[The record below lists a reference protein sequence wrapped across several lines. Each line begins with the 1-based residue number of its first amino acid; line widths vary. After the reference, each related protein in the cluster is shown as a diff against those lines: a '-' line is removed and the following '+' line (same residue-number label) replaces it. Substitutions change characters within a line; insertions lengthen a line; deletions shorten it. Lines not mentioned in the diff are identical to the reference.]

1 MERTNNEKLILFLA
15 NIGAIVAPYLVVQYQ
30 IYQGKQEIE
39 GLTKRL
45 ASTIQQVASLKVDEG
60 RLETIFSHIK
70 YLTTQVKEQKQTI
83 EYLTNSIK
91 NQQKVFQD
99 LVQQLELQGITYTP
113 SRIRFEEVRR
123 SEESDQS
130 TDQSSEETETEEEE
144 DREKERG
151 REKERSKEKSRK
163 KEKKGKDRDR
173 EKSREREKKDRKKRD
188 SKLTD
193 QNKNINLSD
202 LGV

>member
-130 TDQSSEETETEEEE
+130 TDQSSEKTETEEEE
-144 DREKERG
+144 E
-151 REKERSKEKSRK
+151 REKERSKEKEKSRK
-163 KEKKGKDRDR
+163 KEKKGKGKDR
-173 EKSREREKKDRKKRD
+173 EKEKEKNRKREKKDRN
-188 SKLTD
+188 TD

>member
-15 NIGAIVAPYLVVQYQ
+15 NIGAIVAPYFVVQYQ

-113 SRIRFEEVRR
+113 SRIRFEEVRKKED

-130 TDQSSEETETEEEE
+130 TDQSSEKTETEEEE
-144 DREKERG
+144 EREKE
-151 REKERSKEKSRK
+151 KNKEKSRK
-163 KEKKGKDRDR
+163 KEREKKGR
-173 EKSREREKKDRKKRD
+173 EKEKNRKREKKDRN
-188 SKLTD
+188 TD